1 MLVWSECLLCLLCLM
16 RLACLVRVVVSLC
29 GCLFLFGWLIVC
41 VCECPFEGSAKRKHM
56 KMKYSSVRGF
66 AFGVTAS
73 LHRVLIKS
81 WDAQP
86 FCL

>member
-1 MLVWSECLLCLLCLM
+1 MVG
-16 RLACLVRVVVSLC
+16 VFVVFVVFDAFGLFRTC
-29 GCLFLFGWLIVC
+29 GCVFVWLSVCLFGWLIVC

>member
-1 MLVWSECLLCLLCLM
+1 MC
-16 RLACLVRVVVSLC
+16 LC
-29 GCLFLFGWLIVC
+29 GCVFVWLSVCLFGWLIVC

>member
-1 MLVWSECLLCLLCLM
+1 MVG
-16 RLACLVRVVVSLC
+16 VFVVFVVFDAFGLFGTC
-29 GCLFLFGWLIVC
+29 GCVFVWLSVCLFGWLIVC